1 VTTSRKRH
9 DEIEKLLLL
18 FFGGFENQECVDQES
33 VIQATD
39 WQELSL
45 FIIIVS
51 LRLVYSRSLTSFLRL
66 LHCFGRRRLTVEYP
80 KAHSHQSRDSHR
92 LAPRSAETMVKS
104 ELRST
109 TKPRVLFPPLEPLLV
124 VEQDNED
131 HRKLQV
137 NNDDESLPFDI
148 YESPCALYAS
158 NDVFS
163 PTDVED
169 FGLCNTTF
177 YGGCSQF
184 DDLAELEAA
193 ATSNP
198 TEPSLYY
205 RLDVTFDY
213 ELYHRVGSNETKT
226 LKFLEG
232 VMLDH
237 LAAVLGVKGC
247 NTTIPVNSTSNRQRQ
262 LQRYHPFSQ
271 AELEHFVA
279 ITSEPLDYYD
289 PDYGKP
295 TFRRFWLA
303 Y

>member
-1 VTTSRKRH
+1 MTKS
-9 DEIEKLLLL
+9 
-18 FFGGFENQECVDQES
+18 
-33 VIQATD
+33 A
-39 WQELSL
+39 
-45 FIIIVS
+45 
-51 LRLVYSRSLTSFLRL
+51 LRPNS
-66 LHCFGRRRLTVEYP
+66 
-80 KAHSHQSRDSHR
+80 Q
-92 LAPRSAETMVKS
+92 
-104 ELRST
+104 
-109 TKPRVLFPPLEPLLV
+109 PRVLFPPLERLLV
-124 VEQDNED
+124 VEEENED

-137 NNDDESLPFDI
+137 NNDDESIPFDI

-169 FGLCNTTF
+169 FGFCNTTF
-177 YGGCSQF
+177 YGGCSPF
-184 DDLAELEAA
+184 DDLADLEAA
-193 ATSNP
+193 AASNP
-198 TEPSLYY
+198 TTETSMYY
-205 RLDVTFDY
+205 RLDVKFDY

-271 AELEHFVA
+271 SELEHFVA

-289 PDYGKP
+289 PDFGKP
-295 TFRRFWLA
+295 TFGRFL
-303 Y
+303 